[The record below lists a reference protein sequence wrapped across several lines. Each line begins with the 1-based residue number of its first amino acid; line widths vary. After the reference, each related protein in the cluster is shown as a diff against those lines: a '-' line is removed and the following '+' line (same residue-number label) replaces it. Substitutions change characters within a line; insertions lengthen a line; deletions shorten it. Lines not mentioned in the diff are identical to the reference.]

1 MPAESF
7 TELVEKLSEGLQK
20 GADGNHDGFLLD
32 GIFEDLNELDELLD
46 QREDIKDEL
55 TEVAKSR
62 AKIKD
67 WLPKKHQ
74 IDFMCKIARDMNN
87 MHRKRRIDMIASRRS
102 SAIIASQSLLLTQQ
116 AMEEIEES

>member
-7 TELVEKLSEGLQK
+7 TQLVEKLSEGFQK
-20 GADGNHDGFLLD
+20 GSDGNHGGFLLD
-32 GIFEDLNELDELLD
+32 GIFEDLTELNELLD
-46 QREDIKDEL
+46 QREDIKEEL
-55 TEVAKSR
+55 IEVAKSR

-74 IDFMCKIARDMNN
+74 IDFICKTARDLNN
-87 MHRKRRIDMIASRRS
+87 MHTKRRIEMIASRRS